1 MGNPYVKPPCTFSK
15 MTPEQRAECGRKGAE
30 VTKRKVRE
38 RKAMKETLE
47 ILLNMPMKK
56 GKVYTAE
63 EIKSFADLKGKNIT
77 IDQAMSVCLIQ
88 KALKGDLSAIAMV
101 RDTIGEKPV
110 ENVKVDANVT
120 KNPFDELTA
129 DELRKMFEKETQK
142 KKSVK
147 GTKKKK

>member
-1 MGNPYVKPPCTFSK
+1 MANHNVKPPCTFSK

-129 DELRKMFEKETQK
+129 DELRKLIEQNDK
-142 KKSVK
+142 
-147 GTKKKK
+147 

>member
-1 MGNPYVKPPCTFSK
+1 MANYNVKPPCTFSK
-15 MTPEQRAECGRKGAE
+15 MTPEQRAENGRKGALKAIE
-30 VTKRKVRE
+30 TKRK

-47 ILLNMPMKK
+47 VLLDMPMKR

-77 IDQAMSVCLIQ
+77 IDQAMMICLVQ

-101 RDTIGEKPV
+101 RDTIGEKPAEKV
-110 ENVKVDANVT
+110 EATVT

-129 DELRKMFEKETQK
+129 DELRALIA
-142 KKSVK
+142 K
-147 GTKKKK
+147 GEHE

>member
-1 MGNPYVKPPCTFSK
+1 MANYNVKPPCTFSK
-15 MTPEQRAECGRKGAE
+15 MTPEQRAENGRKGALKAIE
-30 VTKRKVRE
+30 TKRK

-47 ILLNMPMKK
+47 VLLDMPMKR

-77 IDQAMSVCLIQ
+77 IDQAMMICLVQ

-101 RDTIGEKPV
+101 RDTIGEKPAEKV
-110 ENVKVDANVT
+110 EATVT

-129 DELRKMFEKETQK
+129 DELRALIA
-142 KKSVK
+142 K
-147 GTKKKK
+147 GENE

>member
-1 MGNPYVKPPCTFSK
+1 MANYNVKPPCTFSK
-15 MTPEQRAECGRKGAE
+15 MTPEQRAENGRKGALKAIE
-30 VTKRKVRE
+30 TKRK

-47 ILLNMPMKK
+47 VLLDMPMKR

-77 IDQAMSVCLIQ
+77 IDQAMMICLVQ

-101 RDTIGEKPV
+101 RDTIGEKPAEKV
-110 ENVKVDANVT
+110 EATVT

-129 DELRKMFEKETQK
+129 DELRKLIEQNDK
-142 KKSVK
+142 
-147 GTKKKK
+147 

>member
-1 MGNPYVKPPCTFSK
+1 MGNPYVKPLCTFSK

-129 DELRKMFEKETQK
+129 DELRKLIEQNDK
-142 KKSVK
+142 
-147 GTKKKK
+147 